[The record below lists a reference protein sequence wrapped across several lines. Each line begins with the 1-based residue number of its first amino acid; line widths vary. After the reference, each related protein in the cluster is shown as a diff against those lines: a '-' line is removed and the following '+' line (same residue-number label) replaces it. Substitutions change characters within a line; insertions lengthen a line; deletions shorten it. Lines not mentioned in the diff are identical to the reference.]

1 MGSLALV
8 SALLAAQVAQGQRS
22 GGRFGGSSGFRSS
35 SSSSSYRPS
44 SYRPSSSSSSSY
56 RPSSSSSSS
65 YRSSSTTYRTTNTRY
80 VPPPPPPWLTAV
92 EYRRPTARLPAFAAA
107 AAFVPIAPAETAV
120 LAQRENR
127 DNYRYGP
134 FKWSVA
140 VIGGLVGFAPLAAM
154 SFFVTRNAPSNGAAP
169 GYAQSSAPMGPV
181 LARTQGYGECEVRRV
196 TIAFDW
202 RARAQLQQSLDQIAS
217 SVDMSS
223 PHGLWMGADR
233 ARQLLLQW
241 LSSASAA
248 CFVSLKG
255 SASAAEQLFGR
266 VCDDVNRRYDEA
278 TISNQRRNEPPD
290 VRARREEGEGFVV
303 VSIIVGINGAL
314 APLPDWPTVDA
325 VRQALS
331 TLVPPTPDALAA
343 LEVVWSPSIDQDRLS
358 SAEMAVLYPELVPL
372 QGAEPIG
379 RVSCRACKTVYAREL
394 GRCPTCGSPDAA
406 PSPMSAQQQHQ
417 AFAPSS
423 SNMIACPYCK
433 KPTPA
438 YEVQCQHCG
447 GRVKN

>member
-1 MGSLALV
+1 V
-8 SALLAAQVAQGQRS
+8 
-22 GGRFGGSSGFRSS
+22 
-35 SSSSSYRPS
+35 
-44 SYRPSSSSSSSY
+44 
-56 RPSSSSSSS
+56 
-65 YRSSSTTYRTTNTRY
+65 Y

-92 EYRRPTARLPAFAAA
+92 QYRRPAAPSISTLVMAGVVLQALPAEAA
-107 AAFVPIAPAETAV
+107 I
-120 LAQRENR
+120 LAQRN
-127 DNYRYGP
+127 DSGATRYGP
-134 FKWSVA
+134 FRFGPA
-140 VIGGLVGFAPLAAM
+140 VIGGLVAFAPLAAL
-154 SFFVTRNAPSNGAAP
+154 SALVTRQAPSAP
-169 GYAQSSAPMGPV
+169 YTPYAQQPSTPMGPV

-202 RARAQLQQSLDQIAS
+202 RARAQLQQALDQIAA

-266 VCDDVNRRYDEA
+266 VCDDINRRYDEA

-290 VRARREEGEGFVV
+290 VRARREEGQGFVV
-303 VSIIVGINGAL
+303 VSMVLGINGAL
-314 APLPDWPTVDA
+314 APLPDWPSVDA

-331 TLVPPTPDALAA
+331 TLVPATPDALAA
-343 LEVVWSPSIDQDRLS
+343 LEVVWSPSVDQDRLS
-358 SAEMAVLYPELVPL
+358 SAEMAVLYPELVAL

-394 GRCPTCGSPDAA
+394 GRCPTCGSPDAI
-406 PSPMSAQQQHQ
+406 PSPASAAQQSQ

-423 SNMIACPYCK
+423 SHMIPCPYCT